1 MEIIVNELLLYRQL
15 TDLGNVQMI
24 SGGVG
29 KAGHDKAC
37 QRQTYEYPGGVWLQ
51 S

>member
-1 MEIIVNELLLYRQL
+1 M
-15 TDLGNVQMI
+15 QMI

-37 QRQTYEYPGGVWLQ
+37 QRQTRVREIHEEYFCLFVCFKAKAEM